1 MKKYIFSF
9 DSFLEIMTE
18 ELLNKEIGN
27 VSAPGAKK
35 EKSFYLFAGLGALVL
50 ILLATAGV
58 GVYRAYA
65 KVATDNFTIAV
76 AKILRLP
83 AVKVGT
89 SAVSYTDFVD
99 DLKAIHKMQQY
110 DSNQLASG
118 ASPSAAAGANL
129 TEEQMIEQV
138 LWRLVNIVLVD
149 HAAKEYDIF
158 VEQSDVDELKAQMM
172 KNFKDETAAS
182 EELNKRYGWS
192 LAEYENKIMRPFVI
206 QQKLSEKLKT
216 DENFRTNIQNRA
228 AKVLEEIKGGAVF
241 ADMAKA
247 FGEDGTA
254 SRGGDLGWFGKGNMV
269 PQFEQAVYSLRK
281 GELYP
286 TLVESP
292 YGYHIIKLD
301 DRKTEKVKD
310 ENGKTINAEKVR
322 ASHILF
328 MFPTLEK
335 YLNDKVTKA
344 KIDLFINVHNPF
356 QQIQADAAAAATTT
370 K

>member
-1 MKKYIFSF
+1 
-9 DSFLEIMTE
+9 MTE

-118 ASPSAAAGANL
+118 ASPSAATGANL

-328 MFPTLEK
+328 MFRDLPA
-335 YLNDKVTKA
+335 YLDSKA
-344 KIDLFINVHNPF
+344 KEMPIRLFINVKNPF
-356 QQIQADAAAAATTT
+356 ANLNEQESAA